1 MRRPLI
7 LASTLLPLAACA
19 DHSGGTGAASQ
30 TLSRILFETRTEIAY
45 DAERVE
51 AAVVADFDGDGQID
65 MAAADRDGQLVL
77 RFGQG
82 GGSFATGRAIQAP
95 VGLFRL
101 FVEDLDADQDQDV
114 LGVARDGTAV
124 VFANDGFGTLT
135 ANASFPLGAGPL
147 DATLGDADGDRVSDI
162 VVALNGAP
170 DILVFAGIGDGE
182 FRSPVSRSIERGTQL
197 AGLSVGD
204 LDADGL
210 PEIVACDLTRNRVA
224 VVPGS
229 GVAPVYLTLGA
240 VPAASVIGDLDAD
253 GAADF
258 AVAHAGSRRIDLVR
272 RGVAGNY
279 EVSQSLAT
287 KGTPFS
293 LCAGD
298 LDGDG
303 LQDLLS
309 CEIDRRALCV
319 HLGLGQGLDPVGTAL
334 VTTGSPVTPQLTD
347 VDGDGRNDAFVP
359 GFGGDRANLFL
370 GSSSGLRGGR
380 LHTVAGF
387 EKPEIVQAADLITP
401 GVQDLI
407 VGALGSSTLVIHE
420 ITAQADAD
428 PILEPVAPLDLGRGV
443 HNVIPVDLDKNLR
456 TDLVVAVQGG
466 IKLVRNL
473 GPVANFRFGFQV
485 EPAAGGVIA
494 GGEGAFEVAA
504 GDLDDDGLVDLV
516 VAFIDE
522 NRVALLRGT
531 GDGFS
536 FAPAQSTPLS
546 GRPVGLAIGDFD
558 GDGRSEVAVSRLQR
572 STVDV
577 LEVGENGLVP
587 ASETPVG
594 PGPTYLRAADFDGD
608 GRTDLVV
615 SETGRDT
622 LSMLLSLPT
631 GGFRVVS
638 LDAGEA
644 PTALATLDLNRDG
657 FADILVASLVGADFQ
672 VLLGDGQGGVGDSLR
687 FAGVY
692 GALTAAVA
700 DLDGDSLPE
709 LSIGSLVS
717 EGVAVFRNVS
727 TRD

>member
-30 TLSRILFETRTEIAY
+30 TLSRILFETRTELAY
-45 DAERVE
+45 DADGVE
-51 AAVVADFDGDGQID
+51 AAVVADFDRDGLVD
-65 MAAADRDGQLVL
+65 MAAAAADGQLVL

-82 GGSFATGRAIQAP
+82 GGTFATGRSIQAP

-101 FVEDLDADQDQDV
+101 FVEDVDADQDQDLV
-114 LGVARDGTAV
+114 AVARDGTAV
-124 VFANDGFGTLT
+124 VFANDGFGNLT
-135 ANASFPLGAGPL
+135 SNGTFPLGSGPL
-147 DATLGDADGDRVSDI
+147 DVTAGDADGDGVVDL
-162 VVALNGAP
+162 VVARNGAP
-170 DILVFAGIGDGE
+170 DIQVFPGIGDGE
-182 FRSPVSRSIERGTQL
+182 FRSPTSLTFDRGAQV

-204 LDADGL
+204 LDGDSL
-210 PEIVACDLTRNRVA
+210 PEIVACDLTRNRIA
-224 VVPGS
+224 ILPGS
-229 GVAPVYLTLGA
+229 GSAPTYMTLGS

-279 EVSQSLAT
+279 EVSQSIAT
-287 KGTPFS
+287 KGIPFS

-319 HLGLGQGLDPVGTAL
+319 HLGTGQGLDANGTAL
-334 VTTGSPVTPQLTD
+334 VTTGSPVSPMLAD
-347 VDGDGRNDAFVP
+347 VDRDGRTDAFVP

-380 LHTVAGF
+380 LHSVDGLVA
-387 EKPEIVQAADLITP
+387 PEIVQAADLITP

-407 VGALGSSTLVIHE
+407 VGELGSSTLVVHE
-420 ITAQADAD
+420 VTAQVDAD
-428 PILEPVAPLDLGRGV
+428 PILTPVAPLDLGRAV
-443 HNVIPVDLDKNLR
+443 HNVIPVDLDKNQR

-466 IKLVRNL
+466 IKLVRNI
-473 GPVANFRFGFQV
+473 GPVANFRYGFQV
-485 EPAAGGVIA
+485 EPAAGGVLA

-516 VAFIDE
+516 IAYIDD
-522 NRVALLRGT
+522 NTVSLLRGT

-558 GDGRSEVAVSRLQR
+558 GDGRDEVAVSRLQR

-587 ASETPVG
+587 STETPVG

-657 FADILVASLVGADFQ
+657 FADILVASLVGADFR

-700 DLDGDSLPE
+700 DLDGDLLPE

>member
-30 TLSRILFETRTEIAY
+30 TLSRILFETRTELAY
-45 DAERVE
+45 DADRVE
-51 AAVVADFDGDGQID
+51 AAVVADFDGDGEID
-65 MAAADRDGQLVL
+65 MAAADRDGQLVV

-95 VGLFRL
+95 AGLFRL
-101 FVEDLDADQDQDV
+101 FVADLDADQDQDL

-124 VFANDGFGTLT
+124 VFANDGFGNLT
-135 ANASFPLGAGPL
+135 SNGAFPLGPGPL
-147 DATLGDADGDRVSDI
+147 DVTAGDADGDGVVDL
-162 VVALNGAP
+162 VVAINGAP
-170 DILVFAGIGDGE
+170 DLQVFAGIGDGE
-182 FRSPVSRSIERGTQL
+182 FRSPVSRSVDRGAQV

-204 LDADGL
+204 LDGDSL
-210 PEIVACDLTRNRVA
+210 PEIIACDLTRNRVA
-224 VVPGS
+224 VLPGNLS
-229 GVAPVYLTLGA
+229 APVYLTLGS

-253 GAADF
+253 GAPDF
-258 AVAHAGSRRIDLVR
+258 AVAHAGSRRIDIVR
-272 RGVAGNY
+272 RGVAGSY
-279 EVSQSLAT
+279 VVSQSLAT

-293 LCAGD
+293 LCVGD

-319 HLGLGQGLDPVGTAL
+319 HLAVGQGLDPVGTAL
-334 VTTGSPVTPQLTD
+334 VTTGSPVSPMLAD
-347 VDGDGRNDAFVP
+347 VDGDGRTDAFVP

-370 GSSSGLRGGR
+370 GTASGLRGGR
-380 LHTVAGF
+380 LHTVAGLAA
-387 EKPEIVQAADLITP
+387 PEIVQAADLITP

-407 VGALGSSTLVIHE
+407 VGQLGSSTIVIHE
-420 ITAQADAD
+420 ITARVDAD
-428 PILEPVAPLDLGRGV
+428 PIVEPVVPLDLGSAV
-443 HNVIPVDLDKNLR
+443 QNVIPVDLDKDLR
-456 TDLVVAVQGG
+456 TDLVVAVEGG

-473 GPVANFRFGFQV
+473 GPVANFRFGFQI
-485 EPAAGGVIA
+485 EPASGGVLAA
-494 GGEGAFEVAA
+494 GDGAFEMAA
-504 GDLDDDGLVDLV
+504 GDVDGDGLVDLV
-516 VAFIDE
+516 IAYIDD
-522 NRVALLRGT
+522 NKVSLLRGV
-531 GDGFS
+531 GDGFT
-536 FAPAQSTPLS
+536 FAAAQTTPLS

-558 GDGRSEVAVSRLQR
+558 GDGREEVAVSRLQR

-657 FADILVASLVGADFQ
+657 FADILVASLVGADFR
-672 VLLGDGQGGVGDSLR
+672 VLLGDGQGGVGESLR

-700 DLDGDSLPE
+700 DLDGDQLPE

-717 EGVAVFRNVS
+717 EGVAIFRNVS